1 MTKKL
6 FFAII
11 VSTLI
16 SMSFSGLCS
25 NKEILNDDYTL
36 KESDY
41 AASDR
46 TLAFNGPAS
55 CATLST
61 DGITCCYIKIKFKN
75 QQTDEK
81 YTHKGCYALTE
92 SRILDIGLT
101 ATNIDDIKWKDIIKA
116 IEQNFDNANSNLSSK
131 KIDLDCNSKY
141 LHYVG
146 FALLFLLL

>member
-75 QQTDEK
+75 QQADEK

-92 SRILDIGLT
+92 SRAIDIGLST
-101 ATNIDDIKWKDIIKA
+101 PDTDDVKWKDIIKA

>member
-1 MTKKL
+1 MTKSL

-16 SMSFSGLCS
+16 SMCFSGLCS
-25 NKEILNDDYTL
+25 EKEILNDDYTL
-36 KESDY
+36 RESDY

-46 TLAFNGPAS
+46 TLAFNEVAS

-61 DGITCCYIKIKFKN
+61 DGYTCCYIKIKFKN
-75 QQTDEK
+75 QQADEK

-92 SRILDIGLT
+92 SRAIDIGLST
-101 ATNIDDIKWKDIIKA
+101 PDTDDVKWKDIINV
-116 IEQNFDNANSNLSSK
+116 IEQKFDNANPNLSSK